1 EPRMGNMIHATVHEN
16 EYQVTIQT
24 VFRKPENLSQS
35 PFFINETNEYYP
47 INIQRLIK
55 EKADVNIK
63 NKEGYTILQLAICN
77 GYYKC
82 LETLI
87 IDGKAKLD
95 KKKDR
100 NTALHECCLLGL
112 DGAEPL
118 RILLKHGGD
127 ASWLN
132 DKNESVIDIAAKQ
145 NCPELLQAFSK
156 YQSEKMLKQHMKNSY
171 DDHTRIKTVHD
182 HHSSEKL

>member
-1 EPRMGNMIHATVHEN
+1 V
-16 EYQVTIQT
+16 
-24 VFRKPENLSQS
+24 
-35 PFFINETNEYYP
+35 
-47 INIQRLIK
+47 QRLIK

-63 NKEGYTILQLAICN
+63 NKEGYTILQLAIRN
-77 GYYKC
+77 GYYEC

-95 KKKDR
+95 KKGPR
-100 NTALHECCLLGL
+100 GNTALHECCLLGL

-118 RILLKHGGD
+118 RILLKYGGD

-145 NCPELLQAFSK
+145 SCLELFQAFSK

-171 DDHTRIKTVHD
+171 DDHTRIKTIHG
-182 HHSSEKL
+182 HHSSEKLQRKEKIKVFFFFLHIG

>member
-1 EPRMGNMIHATVHEN
+1 
-16 EYQVTIQT
+16 
-24 VFRKPENLSQS
+24 
-35 PFFINETNEYYP
+35 
-47 INIQRLIK
+47 
-55 EKADVNIK
+55 IK
-63 NKEGYTILQLAICN
+63 NIEGYTILQLAIRN
-77 GYYKC
+77 GYYEC
-82 LETLI
+82 LETII

-95 KKKDR
+95 KKGPR
-100 NTALHECCLLGL
+100 GNTALHECCLLGL

-118 RILLKHGGD
+118 RIRLKHGGD

-132 DKNESVIDIAAKQ
+132 DKNESVIDVAAKQ

-171 DDHTRIKTVHD
+171 DDHTRIKTIHD